1 MKSFFKSIFSL
12 LLVCLTGNLVFAAAV
27 TAPLSVTSV
36 KVTDDKHI
44 RINFSE
50 AIDSD
55 SVVLKVMKQSDNT
68 TIKLDAI
75 SAIADSPQSV
85 EITLDDTLVEAS
97 SYTLTVI
104 AGIGV
109 SGSTITDGASAL
121 QDFITPSPLKVF
133 GEEVLNA
140 PSNPNAVLTDPPKTT
155 TQNTP
160 TKASGSAT
168 PPPIREVEATPTP
181 TEELPLTGPNSLF
194 FLLLSIPLAYFF
206 LKRKSL

>member
-1 MKSFFKSIFSL
+1 
-12 LLVCLTGNLVFAAAV
+12 VFAAAV

-104 AGIGV
+104 A
-109 SGSTITDGASAL
+109 
-121 QDFITPSPLKVF
+121 
-133 GEEVLNA
+133 
-140 PSNPNAVLTDPPKTT
+140 
-155 TQNTP
+155 
-160 TKASGSAT
+160 
-168 PPPIREVEATPTP
+168 
-181 TEELPLTGPNSLF
+181 
-194 FLLLSIPLAYFF
+194 
-206 LKRKSL
+206 

>member
-1 MKSFFKSIFSL
+1 
-12 LLVCLTGNLVFAAAV
+12 VFAAAV

-68 TIKLDAI
+68 TIKLDVI

-104 AGIGV
+104 A
-109 SGSTITDGASAL
+109 
-121 QDFITPSPLKVF
+121 
-133 GEEVLNA
+133 
-140 PSNPNAVLTDPPKTT
+140 
-155 TQNTP
+155 
-160 TKASGSAT
+160 
-168 PPPIREVEATPTP
+168 
-181 TEELPLTGPNSLF
+181 
-194 FLLLSIPLAYFF
+194 
-206 LKRKSL
+206 

>member
-1 MKSFFKSIFSL
+1 M
-12 LLVCLTGNLVFAAAV
+12 FAAAV

-68 TIKLDAI
+68 TIKLDVI

-104 AGIGV
+104 A
-109 SGSTITDGASAL
+109 
-121 QDFITPSPLKVF
+121 
-133 GEEVLNA
+133 
-140 PSNPNAVLTDPPKTT
+140 
-155 TQNTP
+155 
-160 TKASGSAT
+160 
-168 PPPIREVEATPTP
+168 
-181 TEELPLTGPNSLF
+181 
-194 FLLLSIPLAYFF
+194 
-206 LKRKSL
+206 